1 MAAGTV
7 GPGRSNAE
15 KWAALN
21 AVAARR
27 KTAHWPGYWNLSEIW
42 DGNYECDYV
51 SPFTK
56 GAHNLDTGIF
66 VMLQDWCSEGGTS
79 ANYDGANDRSI
90 EREIGYTPNL
100 ATNRNLTR
108 LLQTH
113 FELPNGIPDVYGTNV
128 FPFIKP
134 GGMSAPIP
142 WADLQRAA
150 QEFALPQIEA
160 VQPKLVIALGKA
172 CFNALQGAAGV
183 SCSSS
188 LAQAIAEPFPYGATR
203 IWCQAHTGWGARHR
217 GGAQQVEK
225 DWAGMADW
233 FRTC

>member
-1 MAAGTV
+1 MGAVTAK
-7 GPGRSNAE
+7 PSPSAQE
-15 KWAALN
+15 KWALLN
-21 AVAARR
+21 AVAVRR
-27 KTAHWPGYWNLSEIW
+27 KAAHWPGYWNLSEIW

-56 GAHNLDTGIF
+56 GAHNLESGIF
-66 VMLQDWCSEGGTS
+66 VMLQDWCSENGTS
-79 ANYDGANDRSI
+79 ANYDGANDHSI
-90 EREIGYTPNL
+90 ERELGYTPTL
-100 ATNRNLTR
+100 ATNRNLAR

-113 FELPNGIPDVYGTNV
+113 LSLSNGIADVYGTNV

-134 GGMSAPIP
+134 GTMSAPIP
-142 WADLQRAA
+142 WADLLRAA
-150 QEFALPQIEA
+150 KEFALPQVDA

-183 SCSSS
+183 PCSGS
-188 LAQAIAEPFPYGATR
+188 LPQAIAEPFDYGTTR

-225 DWAGMADW
+225 DWAAMAEW
-233 FRTC
+233 FRAC